1 MRFSP
6 GRIVVR
12 SVRMIALS
20 FACCLSILSVGCS
33 ARNAEVA
40 TKSDEISADLVLD
53 RCVNTYASANSLRA
67 EGRFDDLRNGGTRDV
82 PMTWDYARP
91 AKTRLRL
98 GERVVV
104 VRDGAWWRLDPASG
118 AYRNLPGLGGEPMAT
133 AGYFVSEGVG
143 LFAVELPERG
153 RAALDG
159 TTEASGE
166 SWRIDGL
173 RWIGER
179 PCYVL
184 RRAIDPKH
192 PSVVRTIWIDQD
204 SYVLRG
210 WSTDVVLPELDDQS
224 IVRCEFDR
232 MEINAE
238 VSEARFAV
246 ERPDGPAV
254 ASAM

>member
-1 MRFSP
+1 MRFCP
-6 GRIVVR
+6 NRIDVR
-12 SVRMIALS
+12 SVRTI
-20 FACCLSILSVGCS
+20 FACCLLMTSFGCS
-33 ARNAEVA
+33 ARNAEIAVKA
-40 TKSDEISADLVLD
+40 DELSADVVLD
-53 RCVNTYASANSLRA
+53 RCADTYASANSLRA

-91 AKTRLRL
+91 ARTRLRL

-118 AYRNLPGLGGEPMAT
+118 AYRSLPGLGGEPMAT

-153 RAALDG
+153 RAALEG
-159 TTEASGE
+159 AGNASSE
-166 SWRIDGL
+166 PWRIDGL

-192 PSVVRTIWIDQD
+192 PSVVRTICIDQD
-204 SYVLRG
+204 SYLLRG

-232 MEINAE
+232 VEINGA

-246 ERPDGPAV
+246 ERSDGPAV